1 MAINKPEIIAVC
13 LVLMLGMFAV
23 YAAATAFTPAS
34 VTPPP
39 GDVPVIPSQAAQDN
53 STPDAILLP
62 VVVPGPSPEAPIVVI
77 PIVMPGPNRT
87 QTDVPTV
94 VPDTPVV
101 VDPAPVAPVVVPPV
115 INVTVP
121 DVPAVV
127 PPVVN
132 VTEPDVPV
140 VNITVPP
147 VNVTAPAQTVWY
159 WNNTE
164 PLPGYCLEW
173 NGTGFPP
180 PNYELIAA
188 NGSTIFDT
196 VPWNGSLDVVVDGAN
211 LSADVNYS
219 LYIGFAQEA
228 YGTMYAGDNLNMTFS
243 GPTILRSYDE
253 VWGWRPAYMIWVD
266 YGDASVAT
274 AFALAVP
281 DGTTYVHLDL

>member
-1 MAINKPEIIAVC
+1 MAINKPAFIAAC
-13 LVLMLGMFAV
+13 LVLMVGVFAV
-23 YAAATAFTPAS
+23 YAAASVLTPAS
-34 VTPPP
+34 VGPPAS
-39 GDVPVIPSQAAQDN
+39 DVPVIPSQTVQN
-53 STPDAILLP
+53 VSI
-62 VVVPGPSPEAPIVVI
+62 PEAPVI
-77 PIVMPGPNRT
+77 PPALPEVVPET
-87 QTDVPTV
+87 VAAPTV
-94 VPDTPVV
+94 VPIVPETPAPVPVTPAPVV
-101 VDPAPVAPVVVPPV
+101 VDPVPVEPVVVPPV